1 MKYMHKLMMVMMM
14 AAMTSAGAMAK
25 EGRGKNGNNAPGVDK
40 RIERQK
46 KRISHKLEKGKIT
59 QDQANTL
66 NQKVDAVQAKEE
78 ELKKDGKLTKEERKE
93 LHQDLNKNNQEIKNS
108 VPQSNSGH

>member
-25 EGRGKNGNNAPGVDK
+25 EGRGKNGNIAPGVDK

-78 ELKKDGKLTKEERKE
+78 ELKKTASSLKKSARNCTK
-93 LHQDLNKNNQEIKNS
+93 I
-108 VPQSNSGH
+108 